1 MLRNIF
7 LHQRWTEA
15 FIPHRAMRRHVHWV
29 LNTKQYS
36 EDVTREWKKAMLNE
50 LNFVGIVAGLVA
62 TIITSFLAG
71 SPVLS
76 WPVRALFLSA
86 LLFVLISISIAAQYT
101 MTLTRLCYNP
111 RSTKRLK
118 RALQKIAKEKEKD
131 TEGGNREG
139 GQKSPA
145 EINVEG
151 EEEEQATTGGLQP
164 SRMQLY
170 AWQIPV
176 VLLAVAVLK
185 LVIGLNIWVFEAA
198 VAEPTWG
205 DDKKTAV
212 FFGVMAAFATMNFFI
227 SCAAIIRMGSYGE
240 ADLK

>member
-1 MLRNIF
+1 
-7 LHQRWTEA
+7 
-15 FIPHRAMRRHVHWV
+15 
-29 LNTKQYS
+29 
-36 EDVTREWKKAMLNE
+36 
-50 LNFVGIVAGLVA
+50 
-62 TIITSFLAG
+62 
-71 SPVLS
+71 
-76 WPVRALFLSA
+76 
-86 LLFVLISISIAAQYT
+86 

-111 RSTKRLK
+111 RSAKRLK

-131 TEGGNREG
+131 SERGNREG
-139 GQKSPA
+139 GKSPT

-151 EEEEQATTGGLQP
+151 KEEEQATSSGLQP

-205 DDKKTAV
+205 DDKKV
-212 FFGVMAAFATMNFFI
+212 WNSI
-227 SCAAIIRMGSYGE
+227 S
-240 ADLK
+240 